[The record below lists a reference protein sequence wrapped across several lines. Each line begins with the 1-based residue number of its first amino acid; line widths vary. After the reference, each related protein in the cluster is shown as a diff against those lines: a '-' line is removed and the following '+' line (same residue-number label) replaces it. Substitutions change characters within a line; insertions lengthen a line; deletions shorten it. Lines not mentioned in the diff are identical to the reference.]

1 MTPIEHLRQTTE
13 DDVAEAL
20 KSAYVQLP
28 IEDTAAL
35 LEAFNL
41 IIDHKLGDTAGDKL
55 MWPGLRR
62 GQN

>member
-1 MTPIEHLRQTTE
+1 M
-13 DDVAEAL
+13 AEAL
-20 KSAYVQLP
+20 KSAYVQMP
-28 IEDTAAL
+28 VENTAAL

-41 IIDHKLGDTAGDKL
+41 IIDHKLGATAGDKL